1 MRRAGVAEPQR
12 GSRARAWA
20 STQSRPALLL
30 LLLVSPALAQIR
42 DVSLETL
49 GVAMEG
55 RLGVYARNTS
65 TGDEIAVNADKEF
78 PIWDESA
85 GARPQLPELIAS
97 AADSRPFAASPRRQ
111 ALRIQS
117 TSFRTALGPLLVERG
132 DRLLLAGGL
141 SPTIEVGGFSGK
153 LSKSPWIAGY
163 AAAPAGDMVFAVMAT
178 DLASQY
184 TAKTLFPDVV
194 EACFRR
200 LVPGFIEKLPETKA
214 EGLLLVS
221 LHEKTQDP
229 KMFPRF
235 PDASVAELR
244 RGSQRLKFTLGQIGR
259 LAVLGRPPK
268 ATVVTVQWWSPS
280 DRPASC
286 TSQAIDA
293 GKAGDLLFD
302 LPLDK
307 TGAWRVR
314 VAFGDAIVFD
324 EKFYVTG
331 R

>member
-1 MRRAGVAEPQR
+1 
-12 GSRARAWA
+12 
-20 STQSRPALLL
+20 
-30 LLLVSPALAQIR
+30 
-42 DVSLETL
+42 
-49 GVAMEG
+49 MEG

-178 DLASQY
+178 DLASQF

-200 LVPGFIEKLPETKA
+200 LVPGFIEKLPETKP
-214 EGLLLVS
+214 EGLLLAS

-229 KMFPRF
+229 KLFPQF

-244 RGSQRLKFTLGQIGR
+244 RGSQRLKFTLGPDRAARGPR
-259 LAVLGRPPK
+259 AGPRRPRWSRSSGGRPRS
-268 ATVVTVQWWSPS
+268 VPS
-280 DRPASC
+280 SC
-286 TSQAIDA
+286 TSQILDA
-293 GKAGDLLFD
+293 GKVGDA
-302 LPLDK
+302 PLRPSRS
-307 TGAWRVR
+307 TRPALWRVR
-314 VAFGDAIVFD
+314 VAFGDVIVFD

-331 R
+331 K